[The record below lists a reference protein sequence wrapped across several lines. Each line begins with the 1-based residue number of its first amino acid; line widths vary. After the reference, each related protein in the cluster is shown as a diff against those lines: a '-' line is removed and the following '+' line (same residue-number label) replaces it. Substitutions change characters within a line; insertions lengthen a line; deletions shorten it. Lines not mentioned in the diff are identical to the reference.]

1 MTDKTIA
8 AAIAKF
14 RASISEQNNRST
26 LFNLPKGSS
35 RTLFLNADAKA
46 IRDALASGSELEIGA
61 GLMSREKGDAAQ
73 FDLIASLDDQIILEH
88 GLSSLYCALGLVEWS
103 DTPEAKPR
111 TAPLLLIPLKAAR
124 DASGEYHV
132 QQVGRPALNEAL
144 LQRIGLQKSA
154 IPADDPLSYVPK
166 KSHSRVRGFAS
177 RAAIGLFSTVRTML
191 AERLDAA
198 FAGSF
203 SSHPLVSGLL
213 QPRRPDTPSEKTSE
227 TAPPGISTHLPC
239 DAHQYKALALASAGQ
254 SIVVHGPP
262 GTGKTQTITNVI
274 VHMVSAGKRVLLLS
288 EAASALGPVID
299 RLGSNASGGEVLDLS
314 ADASASL
321 RGNHGRLAD
330 VRNEL
335 NAIPSE
341 QRPAITIATAV
352 SYLAAVPP
360 HWSFDIVIIDE
371 ASKMRM
377 SYALPAIASS
387 GQVVVV
393 GDHQQCGP
401 SIIIQFSQ
409 DGSVLVDGDMSIL
422 DAARLAN
429 LEAVHLTRHYRS
441 RHPSLIDFSN
451 ERFYARRL
459 IAAPS
464 KHRQGEYGCI
474 LHEVGGTTDSGINIA
489 EADALTKRL
498 LEQVSS
504 DDTSSVAV
512 IAATYQQC
520 VAIAKRI
527 RAANPAAYER
537 IEVMHASACQGV
549 EFDIVYLSLTH
560 GPDARGVHRRN
571 FGIFSDI
578 DGDKALNVCLTRAR
592 MRTEVFSSIAADK
605 IDPRA
610 RTPIGALGAFLTRYH
625 HYKHADAATAAPTPL
640 ARVLKIH
647 GYGIRDHDN
656 HILVTAD
663 DINLAAIQLTGI
675 SSSLDEKSERAQLEN
690 SGWMVTSIP
699 AGILTK
705 ERFELDPAME
715 AMLKDLDTFKGR
727 EIL

>member
-1 MTDKTIA
+1 MTENTIA

-35 RTLFLNADAKA
+35 RTLFIDANAKD
-46 IRDALASGSELEIGA
+46 IREALATGGEFEVGSGTLRSQQ
-61 GLMSREKGDAAQ
+61 GDAAQ

-103 DTPEAKPR
+103 DTPEGKPR
-111 TAPLLLIPLKAAR
+111 TAPLLLVPLRAAR
-124 DASGEYHV
+124 DASGQYHV
-132 QQVGRPALNEAL
+132 QQVGKPVLNEAL

-154 IPADDPLSYVPK
+154 IPADDPLGYVPK
-166 KSHSRVRGFAS
+166 KSHSRVRGFTS

-213 QPRRPDTPSEKTSE
+213 QAKGPDNLSQEASDS
-227 TAPPGISTHLPC
+227 TALGISTHLPC
-239 DAHQYKALALASAGQ
+239 DTHQYKALALASAGRN
-254 SIVVHGPP
+254 IVIHGPP
-262 GTGKTQTITNVI
+262 GTGKTQTITNII
-274 VHMVSAGKRVLLLS
+274 VHTVSAGKRVLLLS
-288 EAASALGPVID
+288 EAASALVPVID
-299 RLGSNASGGEVLDLS
+299 RLGSHTPTGEVLDLS

-321 RGNHGRLAD
+321 RGNHGRLAA
-330 VRNEL
+330 VRDEL

-341 QRPAITIATAV
+341 KRPAITIATAV

-387 GQVVVV
+387 GQVVIV

-422 DAARLAN
+422 NAARIAK
-429 LEAVHLTRHYRS
+429 LESIRLTRHYRS
-441 RHPSLIDFSN
+441 KHPSLIDFSN
-451 ERFYARRL
+451 ERFYGRSL

-464 KHRQGEYGCI
+464 KHSHGDYGCV
-474 LHEVGGTTDSGINIA
+474 LHEVGGTVDSGVNMA
-489 EADALTKRL
+489 EADAVSKRL
-498 LEQVSS
+498 LDQISTDAKS
-504 DDTSSVAV
+504 TVAV

-520 VAIAKRI
+520 VVIAKKVK
-527 RAANPAAYER
+527 AANPEGYGR
-537 IEVMHASACQGV
+537 IAVMHASACQGV

-560 GPDARGVHRRN
+560 GPDTRGTHRRN

-592 MRTEVFSSIAADK
+592 TRTEVFSSIDHTK
-605 IDPRA
+605 LEPSL
-610 RTPIGALGAFLTRYH
+610 RTPVGALADFLKSFSDYQHAGAG
-625 HYKHADAATAAPTPL
+625 AAAPTPL
-640 ARVLKIH
+640 AHVLKIH
-647 GYGIRDHDN
+647 GYGTRDHDN
-656 HILVTAD
+656 HILVTDD

-675 SSSLDEKSERAQLEN
+675 SAPLDENSERAQLEN
-690 SGWMVTSIP
+690 SGWMVTSVP
-699 AGILTK
+699 AEILTK
-705 ERFELDPAME
+705 DRFELDPAIE
-715 AMLKDLDTFKGR
+715 GMLKDLDTFKGR
-727 EIL
+727 GIL